1 MSKIR
6 KGPGRILACMLA
18 AFLSLGMMVGTMF
31 AAPSLAFAGENE
43 VRAVGEGVFK
53 FNMGLDYDLKDANGE
68 VIMGPDGKALNNM
81 KYDSRGSAFL
91 INEDTVITCYHC
103 AAWSKDTYDYL
114 QNRFGIRKQDL
125 IDTAKY
131 TVTVS
136 RDVEIPC
143 TLVNWS
149 ESEDWAVFK
158 LSQKVGGTKPLALR
172 DSSQVQAAETVYSV
186 GFPANADVHTINT
199 YRPDDVTIKS
209 GTVNKPKGM
218 MEFKV
223 WDGQLYDEKGP
234 ASFYNFSGY
243 FMQTDVAIS
252 GGDSGGPL
260 VDSNGY
266 VIGINES
273 GDGDFYYG
281 VSIDEVMKV
290 LDRLQIAY
298 TPAGESTV
306 TSTTSTTSADTTS
319 TTSTTEVTSAVAS
332 DFNLSPS
339 ISAIEDT
346 IKKAE
351 AVENLSAYTDESVAA
366 FNDALKAAKDA
377 AALKLDD
384 ATNEAEFNEKSA
396 KIKDANDALQKAM
409 GSLAKKPAGLPMPA
423 IIGIAV
429 AAIAAIGGI
438 IFFVTRKK
446 KTPVPV
452 ATPSATSPASVST
465 TVAKSAV
472 APIEDAPGTTVL
484 TDEDPATTVLTE
496 DVDAG
501 TLTRMSN
508 NEKIQINRSELT
520 LGRERATVDYC
531 LEGNSNIGRVHA
543 RIVVRDDKVYI
554 VDNNSTNGTFVNNAR
569 LRSGMEQELKS
580 GDIIRLADEKFR
592 YNK

>member
-1 MSKIR
+1 MSKTR
-6 KGPGRILACMLA
+6 KGLGRILACVLA
-18 AFLSLGMMVGTMF
+18 AVLSLGMMVGTTF

-53 FNMGLDYDLKDANGE
+53 FNMGLDYDLKDANGD
-68 VIMGPDGKALNNM
+68 VIMGPDGRALGNV
-81 KYDSRGSAFL
+81 KYESRGSAFL

-114 QNRFGIRKQDL
+114 QNSSGIRKQDL
-125 IDTAKY
+125 VDTAKY

-186 GFPANADVHTINT
+186 GFPANSDVHTINT

-223 WDGQLYDEKGP
+223 WDGMLYDDKGP
-234 ASFYNFSGY
+234 ASFFNFSGY

-260 VDSNGY
+260 VDSNGN

-290 LDRLQIAY
+290 LDRLEIEY
-298 TPAGESTV
+298 TPASPSPLPDPDPDPDPHV
-306 TSTTSTTSADTTS
+306 TPEPDEITYELSTTTIDA
-319 TTSTTEVTSAVAS
+319 
-332 DFNLSPS
+332 
-339 ISAIEDT
+339 T
-346 IKKAE
+346 IKEAE
-351 AVENLSAYTDESVAA
+351 EKNSEISAYTDESVNA
-366 FNDALKAAKDA
+366 FNQALQAAKDA

-384 ATNEAEFNEKSA
+384 ATDEDEYNKKSA
-396 KIKDANDALQKAM
+396 QIKDANDALKTAM
-409 GSLAKKPAGLPMPA
+409 GALAKKPEGLPLPI

-429 AAIAAIGGI
+429 AAVVLIGVI
-438 IFFVTRKK
+438 IFIVVSKK
-446 KTPVPV
+446 KKKPATVVTPPTSTVAPAQKIVTPPV
-452 ATPSATSPASVST
+452 ATPVD
-465 TVAKSAV
+465 
-472 APIEDAPGTTVL
+472 DAPGTTVL
-484 TDEDPATTVLTE
+484 ADDDPATTVLTE

-501 TLTRMSN
+501 TLTRMST
-508 NEKIQINRSELT
+508 NEKIEINRSELT

-543 RIVVRDDKVYI
+543 RIVVRDDRVFI